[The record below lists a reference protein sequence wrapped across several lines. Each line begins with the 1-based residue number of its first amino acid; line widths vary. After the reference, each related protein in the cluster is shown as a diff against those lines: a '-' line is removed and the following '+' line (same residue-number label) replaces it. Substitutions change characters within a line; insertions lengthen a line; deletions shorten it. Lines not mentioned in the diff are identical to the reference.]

1 MLEDVLLDLYGKVHE
16 TFLGFGPGHSGCLAR
31 AVGGPGRFCHR
42 GALTCSAWMSE
53 EGWATLSWRCRCSVE
68 AVRDDG
74 GRAYPQFIWW
84 LSRVSP
90 TSEGFDDPPAADS
103 ESRLNAAVQRMP
115 IAAAESQDD
124 ELS

>member
-1 MLEDVLLDLYGKVHE
+1 MGRSMRR
-16 TFLGFGPGHSGCLAR
+16 FLALGPGTAGVS
-31 AVGGPGRFCHR
+31 PGLSVAPA
-42 GALTCSAWMSE
+42 GSAIVAALTCSAWMSE